1 MEIVYFTVVALALY
15 AVSDWILQRVE
26 LWRGERFEQRS
37 LIFLALMLGLAIP
50 SFALIRY
57 VTGP

>member
-1 MEIVYFTVVALALY
+1 VEIVYFTVVALALY

-37 LIFLALMLGLAIP
+37 LIFLALMLGLTIP
-50 SFALIRY
+50 SFTLIRY
-57 VTGP
+57 VAGP